1 MNMME
6 QEIEISD
13 RRPSRGTEH
22 FAALLRLAVLLCL
35 LTWAFWPEVG
45 RIFIR
50 TARSSETAHA
60 MVVGFTVGA
69 LLWRRWKY
77 FPAEATRGSVWGVV
91 FIMGG
96 LALYALSTWPF
107 SYGYV
112 RDIAIMPVLG
122 GAILVTCGWRVLK
135 LSGGILLI
143 VLLAIPIG
151 NRLYATLII
160 HPETYTIAA
169 AGRILDQLPG
179 VSITQK
185 GVDLFFYSDAGR
197 GVVALG
203 ESNRG
208 ARLLLVFA
216 SIGVFVTFCRKRSLG
231 RLAVIAAA
239 AGPVVL
245 FANLVQLVF
254 WGLIAIYA
262 RPAPTDSVSRNVS
275 AVGSLLVAYG
285 LFAIVSS
292 FKVHLFTEAEQEED
306 CLAEDVTNA

>member
-1 MNMME
+1 ME
-6 QEIEISD
+6 QEIEISAG
-13 RRPSRGTEH
+13 RQGGGTEH
-22 FAALLRLAVLLCL
+22 GAAVLRLSVLLCL
-35 LTWAFWPEVG
+35 LTWAFWPEVA

-50 TARSSETAHA
+50 TARSSEMAHA
-60 MVVGFTVGA
+60 MVVVFTVGA

-77 FPAEATRGSVWGVV
+77 FAAEATRGSVWGMVL
-91 FIMGG
+91 IMGG
-96 LALYALSTWPF
+96 LALYSLSTWPF

-112 RDIAIMPVLG
+112 RDIAMMPVLAG
-122 GAILVTCGWRVLK
+122 VILVTCGWRVLK
-135 LSGGILLI
+135 LSGGILLM

-179 VSITQK
+179 VSIMQK
-185 GVDLFFYSDAGR
+185 GVDLFFYSDAGS

-208 ARLLLVFA
+208 ARMLLVFA
-216 SIGVFVTFCRKRSLG
+216 SIGVFVAFCRKRSLG
-231 RLAVIAAA
+231 RLVVIAAA

-262 RPAPTDSVSRNVS
+262 HLAPTNSVARNVS
-275 AVGSLLVAYG
+275 AVGSLLVAYC

-292 FKVHLFTEAEQEED
+292 FKVNLFTEVEQEDD